1 MHEPWLPDGATTYLL
16 SYQKF
21 QLGYISVGL
30 GTQNVDM
37 FYGYLVILLLFRHF
51 FYILV
56 YCSTKKNLAT
66 INQVS
71 ASQQSTNVSV
81 IDFFDELKK
90 TFLRL
95 FLSSE
100 DS

>member
-37 FYGYLVILLLFRHF
+37 FNARLVHFKAFWHILWLFGNFVVIPSFFLHF
-51 FYILV
+51 GIL
-56 YCSTKKNLAT
+56 
-66 INQVS
+66 
-71 ASQQSTNVSV
+71 
-81 IDFFDELKK
+81 
-90 TFLRL
+90 
-95 FLSSE
+95 
-100 DS
+100 